1 MIIHKT
7 CNSSRKTFVELPTY
21 FIDNFFSD
29 CPPVYP
35 LIYIWSYRRVIEG
48 ERLSTDEI
56 MKKFHLTGSDV
67 RLAWKYWEEKG
78 LVSIGGE
85 NGDEVDLLDIKD
97 SLYAEA
103 EKVRKSAPV
112 AMSRPYYSPEELA
125 VYRTESP
132 DVARLFS
139 RAHQTLGKLLSS
151 NDMAII
157 FGFHDWLRLPI
168 DVIEFL
174 LSYCDDNNHRNLR
187 YIEKCA
193 LDWADNDIDSLESAM
208 RYVKSFDNN
217 YRTIL
222 RHMGIETKYPA
233 ARQRE
238 HMDNWL
244 GELGMPLDVICF
256 CCDMQVDSKG
266 KATFGYVNTV
276 LQKWHKLG
284 VKTLED
290 AEKARE
296 SFNTEEKTKRL
307 KKPAAP
313 KTNRFINFN
322 QREYDWAA
330 LEKIERAYQDKKHGI
345 TYGEGE
351 LLVANDA

>member
-1 MIIHKT
+1 MTIHKT
-7 CNSSRKTFVELPTY
+7 CNFNKKAYVELPTG
-21 FIDNFFSD
+21 FIDNFLLD

-35 LIYIWSYRRVIEG
+35 LIYIWSYRRLMDGGQV
-48 ERLSTDEI
+48 STDEI
-56 MKKFHLTGSDV
+56 MKKFRLTGSDV
-67 RLAWKYWEEKG
+67 HLAWKHWEEKG

-85 NGDEVDLLDIKD
+85 NMDEVNLLDVAESTYAAPKEKKAVHE
-97 SLYAEA
+97 SL
-103 EKVRKSAPV
+103 
-112 AMSRPYYSPEELA
+112 SRPTYTPEEIA
-125 VYRTESP
+125 IYRAERP
-132 DVARLFS
+132 DVARLYL
-139 RAHQTLGKLLSS
+139 RAEKTLGKLLSF
-151 NDMAII
+151 NDMSVI

-168 DVIEFL
+168 EVIEYL
-174 LSYCDDNNHRNLR
+174 LSYCDDNDHRNLR

-193 LDWADNDIDSLESAM
+193 IDWADNEIDSLERAM
-208 RYVKSFDNN
+208 LYVKSFDAN
-217 YRTIL
+217 YRKIL
-222 RHMGIETKYPA
+222 RHMGVESKYPA

-244 GELGMPLDVICF
+244 NVLKLPIEVILF
-256 CCDMQVDSKG
+256 CCDSQIDAKG

-276 LQKWHKLG
+276 LTSWHKAG

-290 AEKARE
+290 AEKAKE
-296 SFNTEEKTKRL
+296 AFSSEEKTKRL

-345 TYGEGE
+345 TYNEGE